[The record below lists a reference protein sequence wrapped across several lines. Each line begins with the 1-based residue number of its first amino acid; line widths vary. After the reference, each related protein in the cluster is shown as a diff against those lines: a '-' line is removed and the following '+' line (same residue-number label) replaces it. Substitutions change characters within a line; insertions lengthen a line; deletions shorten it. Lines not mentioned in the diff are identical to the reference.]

1 MSRVAFVGALL
12 VAALTGCSGLLHSD
26 AQPEQVYYLRA
37 TPADPPSEAAPSVV
51 EASLRVGHPFAA
63 PGLDS
68 PRIVLIQSDRRMNF
82 YAASRWPASVP
93 DVVESLAVETL
104 RASGA
109 WKSVEDSTSP
119 FPSDYLLQIAVRR
132 FDADYSSGA
141 AAPEVHVVLD
151 CIVGRREGRDVIAS
165 FMAEGSSAAAANR
178 LTDVIAAFENAA
190 NTALGS
196 LSEHA
201 LEAVRSRARQ
211 KSDRPVPSKNR

>member
-1 MSRVAFVGALL
+1 VGALL
-12 VAALTGCSGLLHSD
+12 LAALSGCSGLLHSD

-37 TPADPPSEAAPSVV
+37 KTADPPSEAARSAV

-68 PRIVLIQSDRRMNF
+68 PRIVLMQSDRRMNF

-109 WKSVEDSTSP
+109 WRSVEDSTSP
-119 FPSDYLLQIAVRR
+119 FPSDYLLQIAIRR
-132 FDADYSSGA
+132 FDADYSSGT

-165 FMAEGSSAAAANR
+165 FMAEGSSTAAANR
-178 LTDVIAAFENAA
+178 LTDVIAAFEDAA

-201 LEAVRSRARQ
+201 LEAVRSGVHQ
-211 KSDRPVPSKNR
+211 KSDSPVPSENR